1 VYRGATMARATV
13 LLVDDE
19 PNILRTLRTSLEL
32 EHFAV
37 ETASDGMAAL
47 EKLRTRA
54 IHVTVLDLQ
63 LPKLNGLEVL
73 RRAIAEGI
81 ETPTIMMSGHASVDT
96 AVQAIQLG
104 ARTFLEKPFSPE
116 KLVLDIRQTLEVVQL
131 KGHVAVLQEAIGP
144 SRGLL
149 GEGPAMRELKRLV
162 ARAASASA
170 SVLITGERGTGKEL
184 VARAIHEGSKRARN
198 DMEKLNCAA
207 VPQELIESELFGHE
221 AGAFTGAVK
230 MRKGRFERAQNSTL
244 FLDEVG
250 DMPAAMQAKL
260 LRVLQEGEVERVG
273 GSQTIKVDVRVV
285 AATNRDLV
293 ADASGGRFRADLYD
307 RLNVVPIRVPP
318 LRERKEDIAV
328 LVESFLPAS
337 CEANDR
343 ARKKLTQG
351 ALNLM
356 LKYRFPGNVREL
368 KNLIDRL
375 VIVTEREVIDE
386 DDVREALPPGS
397 VDGATGGAGGRDG
410 VYTPG
415 TALKD
420 MLDAAERDLIM
431 RSLEH
436 HKGNATH
443 AARDLG
449 LERSHFYKKMRALG
463 IRRPGAADDE
473 EEQA

>member
-1 VYRGATMARATV
+1 MARATV

-32 EHFAV
+32 ESFAV
-37 ETASDGMAAL
+37 ETAADGAAAL

-54 IHVTVLDLQ
+54 IDVAVLDLQ

-73 RRAIAEGI
+73 RRSIAEGF

-104 ARTFLEKPFSPE
+104 ARTFLQKPFSPE
-116 KLVLDIRQTLEVVQL
+116 KLLLDIRQTLELIQL
-131 KGHVAVLQEAIGP
+131 KGHVAALEQSLGSSKA
-144 SRGLL
+144 LL
-149 GEGPAMRELKRLV
+149 GDGPAMRELKRLV

-170 SVLITGERGTGKEL
+170 PVLITGERGTGKEL
-184 VARAIHEGSKRARN
+184 VARAIHEGSKRAKY

-221 AGAFTGAVK
+221 AGSFTGAVK
-230 MRKGRFERAQNSTL
+230 MRKGRFERAQSSTL

-250 DMPAAMQAKL
+250 DMPSAMQAKL

-273 GSQTIKVDVRVV
+273 GSQTIKVDVRMV

-293 ADASGGRFRADLYD
+293 ADAAAGRFRADLYD

-318 LRERKEDIAV
+318 LRERKEDVVV
-328 LVESFLPAS
+328 LGEHFLPAS

-343 ARKKLTQG
+343 ARKRLTNG
-351 ALNLM
+351 ALNLL

-368 KNLIDRL
+368 KNLVDRL

-397 VDGATGGAGGRDG
+397 IEGATGGAGGRDG

-415 TALKD
+415 TPLKD

-473 EEQA
+473 EEGA